1 MGSWETS
8 QAVDLETSALSH
20 MHPLIGP
27 CRGLAGMD
35 FSTLRSLRDKVQPK
49 LAVPAV
55 RMRSHGGF
63 KCPLTTSEWT
73 LKSRGEG
80 LEENYLGSFPEA

>member
-1 MGSWETS
+1 
-8 QAVDLETSALSH
+8 
-20 MHPLIGP
+20 MHPEIGP

-35 FSTLRSLRDKVQPK
+35 FSTLRDKVQPK

-63 KCPLTTSEWT
+63 KCPLTASVWT

-80 LEENYLGSFPEA
+80 LEENSYLGSFPEA

>member
-1 MGSWETS
+1 MSSRETS

-20 MHPLIGP
+20 MHHQIGP

-35 FSTLRSLRDKVQPK
+35 FSTLRDKVQPK
-49 LAVPAV
+49 LVVPAV

-63 KCPLTTSEWT
+63 KCPLTTSVWT

-80 LEENYLGSFPEA
+80 LEENSYLGSFPEA